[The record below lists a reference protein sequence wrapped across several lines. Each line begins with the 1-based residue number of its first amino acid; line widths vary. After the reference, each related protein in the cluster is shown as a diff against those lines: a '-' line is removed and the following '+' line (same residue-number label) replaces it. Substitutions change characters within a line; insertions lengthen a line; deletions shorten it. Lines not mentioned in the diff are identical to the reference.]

1 MTTSS
6 LEQSINKNQQKSS
19 WIDDP
24 FDMKGTVI
32 GLTPMS
38 NEHKLNF
45 FAQELVGE
53 YGSYNFDSCTIK
65 LSDIPEHEQN
75 NLVRLYV
82 DFKGRELT
90 ECVNGQDFSIENEYS
105 CALLSML
112 ENDCKNTREHFA
124 EVTRKNILSYYSK
137 SLQELLDTAAN
148 NYLCDLNNEAGY
160 FYEQDRDTGEVSWSK
175 N

>member
-1 MTTSS
+1 MSTSS

-32 GLTPMS
+32 GMTPMS
-38 NEHKLNF
+38 IKQQLNF

-65 LSDIPEHEQN
+65 LSDIPEYEQN
-75 NLVRLYV
+75 NLVRLYIE
-82 DFKGRELT
+82 FTGREFT
-90 ECVNGQDFSIENEYS
+90 ECVNGQDFSIDNDYS

-112 ENDCKNTREHFA
+112 QNDCKKTRDHFA
-124 EVTRKNILSYYSK
+124 EVTRNNILSYYSK
-137 SLQELLDTAAN
+137 SLQELLDTACQ
-148 NYLCDLNNEAGY
+148 NYLYDLNTEAGY
-160 FYEQDRDTGEVSWSK
+160 HYEQDRDTGEVSWSK